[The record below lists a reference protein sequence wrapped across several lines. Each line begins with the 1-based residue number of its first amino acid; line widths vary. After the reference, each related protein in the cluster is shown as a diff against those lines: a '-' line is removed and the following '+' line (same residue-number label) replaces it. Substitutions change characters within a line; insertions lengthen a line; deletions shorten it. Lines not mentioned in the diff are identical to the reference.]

1 MASEQMQ
8 AFLDGFRNQ
17 PAKSESGSIEKQRSD
32 CDEFM
37 SSQAVPD
44 SVEMEDFVLANRPA
58 RRHFPQAAGSDQA
71 VLYLHGGGYTVG
83 SLISHKSLMAHLAV
97 KCNATVIG
105 LDYRLAPE
113 NPYPAALDDAVA
125 AFTEMTKSIAPR
137 KIMIAGDSAGGGLAL
152 ACVLRLKNEG
162 LPLPACTAL
171 LSPWTDLTCSG
182 ESLGQAR
189 DSYAKGAVPYV
200 GNHRLDTTGI
210 SPLFGDMS
218 GLTPLLIQVA
228 SDESLLDDSVRLEER
243 ARAAGVSVDLRR
255 FDEAFHVFQVITEFP
270 ESQDALSDLGRFYKL
285 HIQGVGNDGSR
296 S

>member
-1 MASEQMQ
+1 
-8 AFLDGFRNQ
+8 
-17 PAKSESGSIEKQRSD
+17 
-32 CDEFM
+32 
-37 SSQAVPD
+37 
-44 SVEMEDFVLANRPA
+44 
-58 RRHFPQAAGSDQA
+58 
-71 VLYLHGGGYTVG
+71 
-83 SLISHKSLMAHLAV
+83 
-97 KCNATVIG
+97 
-105 LDYRLAPE
+105 
-113 NPYPAALDDAVA
+113 
-125 AFTEMTKSIAPR
+125 
-137 KIMIAGDSAGGGLAL
+137 MIAGDSAGGGLAL

-210 SPLFGDMS
+210 SPLFGDMA

-270 ESQDALSDLGRFYKL
+270 ESQDALGDLGGFYKL